1 MLVLMIRKK
10 ILYKKYIKKI
20 TMVKINFAKRILVSI
35 TGKEEKDWRDK
46 LDEINDFKIEE
57 ASLFL
62 ELYDKIQR
70 EKIYK
75 SLLDSKI
82 KKSP

>member
-1 MLVLMIRKK
+1 
-10 ILYKKYIKKI
+10 
-20 TMVKINFAKRILVSI
+20 MVKINFAKRILVSI